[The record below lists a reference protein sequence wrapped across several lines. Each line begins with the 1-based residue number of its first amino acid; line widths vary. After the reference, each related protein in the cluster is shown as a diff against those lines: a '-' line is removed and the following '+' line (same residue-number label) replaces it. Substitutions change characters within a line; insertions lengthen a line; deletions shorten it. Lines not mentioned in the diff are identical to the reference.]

1 MKRDHSTQMRFIGG
15 HHNGL
20 TMDVPDHHRYIVLP
34 IQQEP
39 LAKVIGEGEAI
50 DTYEMEYQTYQRVS
64 IRGNTKTFDVMAPP
78 GVSGDE
84 LISRLIS
91 GYRQ

>member
-1 MKRDHSTQMRFIGG
+1 MKRETTTQMRFIGG

-20 TMDVPDHHRYIVLP
+20 TMDVADHHRYIVLP

-39 LAKVIGEGEAI
+39 IARVIGEGEAI

-64 IRGNTKTFDVMAPP
+64 LRVNTKTFEVMTPP
-78 GVSGDE
+78 GMSGDE
-84 LISRLIS
+84 LIARLIS
-91 GYRQ
+91 GYKR